1 MEFCQLQVNY
11 LDWNFQHAK
20 EKVELCNDRN
30 IPIWVMEPLRGGQ
43 LASLP
48 ADQEAKLK
56 VLRPEETVP
65 GWAFRFLQGLPGVT
79 MTLTGFS
86 SFDQVKANIATYETE
101 EPLTTEEDETVI
113 GIAEGMLSGGV
124 LPCTSCRYC
133 TAHCPMEL
141 DIPRLIALYNQNVF
155 TGAQD
160 FIAPMAISAMPDDKK
175 PSACIGCGACA
186 EVCPQQI
193 DIPGMMADFSKRLG
207 LA

>member
-1 MEFCQLQVNY
+1 MHV
-11 LDWNFQHAK
+11 
-20 EKVELCNDRN
+20 V
-30 IPIWVMEPLRGGQ
+30 PLLHG
-43 LASLP
+43 ALP
-48 ADQEAKLK
+48 H
-56 VLRPEETVP
+56 
-65 GWAFRFLQGLPGVT
+65 
-79 MTLTGFS
+79 
-86 SFDQVKANIATYETE
+86 
-101 EPLTTEEDETVI
+101 
-113 GIAEGMLSGGV
+113 GI
-124 LPCTSCRYC
+124 
-133 TAHCPMEL
+133 